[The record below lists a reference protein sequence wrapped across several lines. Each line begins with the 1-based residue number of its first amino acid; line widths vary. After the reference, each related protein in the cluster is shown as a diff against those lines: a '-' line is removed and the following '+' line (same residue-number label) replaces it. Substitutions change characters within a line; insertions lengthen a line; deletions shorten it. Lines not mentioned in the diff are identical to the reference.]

1 MIAVQT
7 GLDMAASFDHL
18 RALAQAED
26 VLLETLATDVV
37 ERATRPPR

>member
-18 RALAQAED
+18 RALARSRD
-26 VLLETLATDVV
+26 VLLEALARDVV
-37 ERATRPPR
+37 ERATRPAR

>member
-18 RALAQAED
+18 RALAR
-26 VLLETLATDVV
+26 DVV
-37 ERATRPPR
+37 GRATRPAR